1 MSVEST
7 QRELNQIDKDIASI
21 EKKIAEYTKKE
32 SECLNKIGDIRR
44 SITKTTSA
52 STASSKMRQIESLT
66 RDQERAAKSHADEA
80 GKLSEK
86 RTKRGTIALKLQ
98 HEQTDA
104 DKQLAKKQEQ
114 RLKNMQDSYENEI
127 SRLRDHLQA
136 QLVQDSTAVKSVYD
150 DRSSDEEFDVLVSH
164 ATEDKESFANE
175 FVDILTNEYHLK
187 VWYDALSIAWGDSIH
202 SRIDEGLKKCKFGV
216 VVLSRDYIKKYW
228 TRYELEGLFQRE
240 SHGGKLILP
249 IWHNITKKEVEEFS
263 PSLADRNALNTAI
276 MSPHEIAKAL
286 VILL

>member
-32 SECLNKIGDIRR
+32 SECLSKIGDIRR
-44 SITKTTSA
+44 SFSKSTSA
-52 STASSKMRQIESLT
+52 STAASKARQIESLT

-80 GKLSEK
+80 KKLSDR
-86 RTKRGTIALKLQ
+86 RTKRGTVALKLQ
-98 HEQTDA
+98 REQTDA

-114 RLKNMQDSYENEI
+114 QLKNMQASYDNEI
-127 SRLRDHLQA
+127 AQLQNRLQA
-136 QLVQDSTAVKSVYD
+136 QIVQDSTAVKSVFD
-150 DRSSDEEFDVLVSH
+150 NRSSVEEFDVLVSH
-164 ATEDKESFANE
+164 ATEDKVTFANE
-175 FVDILTNEYHLK
+175 FVDILTNEYHLR

-202 SRIDEGLKKCKFGV
+202 SSIDAGLKKCKFGV

-249 IWHNITKKEVEEFS
+249 VWHNITKKEVEEFS
-263 PSLADRNALNTAI
+263 PSLADRNALNTAV

-286 VILL
+286 VALL

>member
-7 QRELNQIDKDIASI
+7 QHEVNQIDKEIAAI
-21 EKKIAEYTKKE
+21 EKKIAEHTKKE
-32 SECLNKIGDIRR
+32 SDCLSKIGDIRR
-44 SITKTTSA
+44 SITKYTSA
-52 STASSKMRQIESLT
+52 STIASKMRQIESLT
-66 RDQERAAKSHADEA
+66 RDQERAANLHADEA
-80 GKLSEK
+80 KKLSEK
-86 RTKRGTIALKLQ
+86 RTKRGTISLKLQ
-98 HEQTDA
+98 REQTDA
-104 DKQLAKKQEQ
+104 DKQLVKKQEQ
-114 RLKNMQDSYENEI
+114 QLKNMRASYDNEI
-127 SRLRDHLQA
+127 AQLQRRLQT

-150 DRSSDEEFDVLVSH
+150 DWSSDEEFDVLVSH

-175 FVDILTNEYHLK
+175 FVDILTNENHLK

-202 SRIDEGLKKCKFGV
+202 SSIDEGLKKCKFGV

-263 PSLADRNALNTAI
+263 PSLADRSALNTAI
-276 MSPHEIAKAL
+276 MSPHEIAEAL
-286 VILL
+286 VALL

>member
-32 SECLNKIGDIRR
+32 SECLSKIGNIRR
-44 SITKTTSA
+44 SITKSTSA
-52 STASSKMRQIESLT
+52 STAASRMRQIESLT
-66 RDQERAAKSHADEA
+66 HDQERAAKSHADEA
-80 GKLSEK
+80 RKLSVK
-86 RTKRGTIALKLQ
+86 RAKRGTIALKLQ
-98 HEQTDA
+98 REQADA
-104 DKQLAKKQEQ
+104 DKQLAKRQEQ

-127 SRLRDHLQA
+127 SKLQDHLQA
-136 QLVQDSTAVKSVYD
+136 QLDQDSTAVKSVYD
-150 DRSSDEEFDVLVSH
+150 DQSSDEEFDVLVSH
-164 ATEDKESFANE
+164 ATEDKESFTNE
-175 FVDILTNEYHLK
+175 FVDILTNEYNLK

-202 SRIDEGLKKCKFGV
+202 RRIDEGLKKCKFGV

-249 IWHNITKKEVEEFS
+249 VWHNITKKEVEEFS
-263 PSLADRNALNTAI
+263 PGLADRNALNTAI

-286 VILL
+286 VALL

>member
-32 SECLNKIGDIRR
+32 SECLSKIGNIRR
-44 SITKTTSA
+44 SITKSTSA
-52 STASSKMRQIESLT
+52 STAASKMRQIESLT

-80 GKLSEK
+80 GKLSVK
-86 RTKRGTIALKLQ
+86 RTKKGTIALKLQ
-98 HEQTDA
+98 REQADA

-127 SRLRDHLQA
+127 SRLQDHLQA
-136 QLVQDSTAVKSVYD
+136 QLDQDSTAVKSVYD
-150 DRSSDEEFDVLVSH
+150 NQSSNEEFDVLVSH
-164 ATEDKESFANE
+164 ATEDKESFTNE

-202 SRIDEGLKKCKFGV
+202 RRIDEGLKKCKFGV

-249 IWHNITKKEVEEFS
+249 VWHNITKKEVEEFS
-263 PSLADRNALNTAI
+263 PGLADRNALNTAI

-286 VILL
+286 VALL

>member
-7 QRELNQIDKDIASI
+7 QRELNQLNKDIASI

-32 SECLNKIGDIRR
+32 SECLSRIGDIRR
-44 SITKTTSA
+44 SISKNTS
-52 STASSKMRQIESLT
+52 SSAVATKMRQIESLT
-66 RDQERAAKSHADEA
+66 HDQERAAKSHADEA
-80 GKLSEK
+80 KKLSEK
-86 RTKRGTIALKLQ
+86 RTKRGTIDLKLQ
-98 HEQTDA
+98 RERADA
-104 DKQLAKKQEQ
+104 DKQLEKKQEQ
-114 RLKNMQDSYENEI
+114 KFKNMQASYDNEI
-127 SRLRDHLQA
+127 SQLRDRLRT
-136 QLVQDSTAVKSVYD
+136 QLAEDSTAVKSVFD
-150 DRSSDEEFDVLVSH
+150 DRSSNEEFDVLVSH
-164 ATEDKESFANE
+164 ATEDKKTFANE
-175 FVDILTNEYHLK
+175 FVDILTNEYHLR

-202 SRIDEGLKKCKFGV
+202 SSIDEGLIKCKFGV

-276 MSPHEIAKAL
+276 MSPHEIAEAL
-286 VILL
+286 VALL